1 MELTNEQVGQYWDQG
16 FLQVGQLF
24 TRDEV
29 DLMRSQLPGIYAED
43 SPARV
48 LEADTD
54 FTAAV
59 GQDMVDHFIAIKR
72 KEWNDYLD
80 HTTDWELDTYLEFI

>member
-1 MELTNEQVGQYWDQG
+1 MSNVVPDTMGEGLT
-16 FLQVGQLF
+16 
-24 TRDEV
+24 
-29 DLMRSQLPGIYAED
+29 I
-43 SPARV
+43 

-54 FTAAV
+54 FTAAI